1 MSKRPKFLLTVFSL
15 VLVFQLFCPPYTS
28 GEDSSQRKRTELIQM
43 NFDNIELRDLVRFVS
58 SILGKNFVFDETVV
72 RGKVTILAPQGLSKE
87 EVYRV
92 FEGVMTYFGLSI
104 VEGQGVTKIVR
115 GTDVKGL
122 AIETFKPGKEVSI
135 PFEDRPI
142 THIYHLE
149 NVDATALS
157 GILRPLMSKNA
168 YIASVPAT
176 NSLILVDD
184 SSNIKRLRDIIQQ
197 IDIPISKQLG
207 AIKVFNVQHT
217 NAGDLAKTLQTLLA
231 AKKPASPKEQ
241 ILISSYSPTNSLLIS
256 APPEDMKEI
265 ERIIQEI
272 DTYRPQVLVE
282 AAIVEV
288 STTKGLELG
297 VEWLGGVR
305 ADGKGAI
312 FGGFV
317 QQGGSLVGL
326 GSGVASAIE
335 SRDPS
340 KVASSMGALK
350 TGLSIGILGDTIKF
364 MGKEYPSLAAFIR
377 ALSTVEK
384 VNILSTPQILTLN
397 NEEAEII
404 VGENRPYLT
413 STRLDAAGNPIYSY
427 DYRDIGVK
435 LKVKPSINKDG
446 FVYLNIYQEVTKVS
460 IAATSETGA
469 TSPTTLKRSTKTT
482 VGVKDSQTIVI
493 SGLISDDET
502 GTNQGIPIL
511 SSIPIIGNLFGYK
524 STTKDK
530 KNLLVFITPR
540 IVYHP
545 EHLEEITRKKK
556 EEQEKLMKDR
566 KGEREE
572 NS

>member
-1 MSKRPKFLLTVFSL
+1 MSLMPRL
-15 VLVFQLFCPPYTS
+15 LFCQNIPQVIRQ
-28 GEDSSQRKRTELIQM
+28 EQVQM
-43 NFDNIELRDLVRFVS
+43 NFDNIELRDLIRFVS
-58 SILGKNFVFDETVV
+58 TVMGKNFIFDENVV
-72 RGKVTILAPQGLSKE
+72 KGKVTILAPQSLTKD
-87 EVYRV
+87 EVYKV
-92 FEGVMTYFGLSI
+92 FEAVISYFGLSV
-104 VEGQGVTKIVR
+104 VETKEAVRIVR
-115 GTDVKGL
+115 GADVKGMATEIIKEEKKDL
-122 AIETFKPGKEVSI
+122 IPIEDKPVTYI
-135 PFEDRPI
+135 
-142 THIYHLE
+142 HHLE
-149 NVDATALS
+149 FIDANTLV

-168 YIASVPAT
+168 YLVAVPST
-176 NSLILVDD
+176 NSLIMVDD
-184 SSNIKRLRDIIQQ
+184 SSNVKRIKDIIKE
-197 IDIPISKQLG
+197 IDIPVSKQLG
-207 AIKVFNVQHT
+207 SIKVFNIQHT
-217 NAGDLAKTLQTLLA
+217 NAADLAKTLQTLLS
-231 AKKPASPKEQ
+231 AKKPATPKEQ
-241 ILISSYSPTNSLLIS
+241 IFISSYASTNSILIS

-265 ERIIQEI
+265 ERIIAEI

-288 STTKGLELG
+288 STTKGFELG

-305 ADGKGAI
+305 SSQGGAAV
-312 FGGFV
+312 GGFT
-317 QQGGSLVGL
+317 QQGGSLLSVG
-326 GSGVASAIE
+326 GGVAQAVQTGDIT
-335 SRDPS
+335 
-340 KVASSMGALK
+340 KATQALSGMK
-350 TGLSIGILGDTIKF
+350 TGINIGVLGETIKF

-413 STRLDAAGNPIYSY
+413 STRLDASGNPIYSY

-502 GTNQGIPIL
+502 GTSQRLPLLGSIPIL
-511 SSIPIIGNLFGYK
+511 GYLFGYT
-524 STTKDK
+524 SETKDK
-530 KNLLVFITPR
+530 KNLLVFITPK

-545 EHLEEITRKKK
+545 EQMDEITKIKKD
-556 EEQEKLMKDR
+556 EQDKLTKDR
-566 KGEREE
+566 KIGGKV
-572 NS
+572 SP